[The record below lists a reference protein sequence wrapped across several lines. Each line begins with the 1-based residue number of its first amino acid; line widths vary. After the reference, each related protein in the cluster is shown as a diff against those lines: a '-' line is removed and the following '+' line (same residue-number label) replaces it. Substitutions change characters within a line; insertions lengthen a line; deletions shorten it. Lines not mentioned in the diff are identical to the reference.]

1 MNPAVFYRRAIL
13 SLFALFFSQS
23 LLMAQTTGTQS
34 VRGRVLDAVTR
45 FPVGDATIAVLDT
58 DPAECRSDK
67 DGYFKLDV
75 PLGRYSFV
83 ITHTGYESYTVP
95 EVLITAGKEEQLTIL
110 LTEKT
115 TLLDEVIVQTR
126 GKQALNNELIAV
138 SGTLFNPA
146 DTRRFAGSIGDPAR
160 MISGMAGV
168 ANASDGRNDIV
179 VRGNSPLGL
188 LWQLEGINIA
198 NPNHYGSLVS
208 TGGPVSI
215 LNANNLAKSDFI
227 AGAFPAQYGNAL
239 GGVFDLRLRNGNP
252 ERTEAVGE
260 ISFSGFEA
268 GIEGPFSRKSKAS
281 YLVNYRYST
290 VGILQAIGFNVGTG
304 AAIPQYQ
311 DLNFKV
317 YIPLSAKHTLSI
329 WGMGGPSKIDFLGNE
344 ADTVNNKNLYGA
356 EHTNLFSRFFT
367 GIAGL
372 NLESNFSR
380 RTFGKLS
387 IGVNRATEKN
397 LADSI
402 SEQTREAYRT
412 GETHF
417 KTTRYEIAYT
427 LAHKFSPRTNL
438 LSGLNATAFKYQ
450 LFDKR
455 IYGDDESET
464 IQIDENTNTALLQTY
479 SQLKHRFT
487 ERLTLIAG
495 LHYQRLM
502 LNGSGAVEPRASL
515 QYELP
520 GRQTISVAYGDHS
533 QMQPPVVYF
542 KRSYSNEQ
550 PVYTNRQ
557 LGFTR
562 SRQFVLSYANRF
574 APSVQLKTE
583 AYYQRLSHVPVT
595 RYPSGFSMLNEGSG
609 FGLILKDSLVNNGTG
624 ANYGLDLTLE
634 KSFSHHYY
642 FLITGSLFQS
652 KYKGSDGIERNTTF
666 NNNYVANMLA
676 GKDFRLEGDQHIFS
690 VSLRMTVMGG
700 RYASPV
706 DVAASASGR
715 GTIYDEERNPYSIK
729 QAPYFRTDL
738 KLGGRRNFKRS
749 TLEGG
754 VDLRNVTNRQHL
766 FVQLYDRKTQRVVN
780 QYQPGILVVPYFR
793 FTF

>member
-1 MNPAVFYRRAIL
+1 MNSAAFRRTIL
-13 SLFALFFSQS
+13 PLFF
-23 LLMAQTTGTQS
+23 LFFGHFLVMAQTVQTRS
-34 VRGRVLDAVTR
+34 VRGRIVDDVTQ
-45 FPVGDATIAVLDT
+45 FPITDATIAVLGH
-58 DPAECRSDK
+58 AVLQARSDK
-67 DGYFKLDV
+67 DGHFKLDV
-75 PLGRYSFV
+75 PLGRHSFV
-83 ITHTGYESYTVP
+83 VTHTGYEARTVTD
-95 EVLITAGKEEQLTIL
+95 VLITAGKEEQLAIV

-115 TLLDEVIVQTR
+115 DVLDEVVVQTR
-126 GKQALNNELIAV
+126 GRRALNNELIAV
-138 SGTLFNPA
+138 SGTVFDPA
-146 DTRRFAGSIGDPAR
+146 DTRRFAGAIGDPAR

-188 LWQLEGINIA
+188 LWQVEGINIA

-215 LNANNLAKSDFI
+215 LNANSLAKSDFI

-239 GGVFDLRLRNGNP
+239 GGVFDLRMRNGNP

-290 VGILQAIGFNVGTG
+290 VGVLQAIGFNVGTG
-304 AAIPQYQ
+304 AAVPQYQ
-311 DLNFKV
+311 DLNFKIH
-317 YIPLSAKHTLSI
+317 IPLSARHTLSI

-356 EHTNLFSRFFT
+356 ENTNLFSRFFT

-372 NLESNFSR
+372 NLETHFNR
-380 RTFGKLS
+380 KTYGKLS
-387 IGVNRATEKN
+387 IGINRATERG

-402 SEQTREAYRT
+402 SEETRDAFRT
-412 GETHF
+412 GESRF
-417 KTTRYEIAYT
+417 KTNRYEIAYA
-427 LAHKFSPRTNL
+427 LAHKFSPKSNM
-438 LSGLNATAFKYQ
+438 LSGVTATAFQYQ

-455 IYGDDESET
+455 IYGNYESET
-464 IQIDENTNTALLQTY
+464 IQIDEHTNTVLLQAF

-487 ERLTLIAG
+487 ERLTFIAG
-495 LHYQRLM
+495 LHYQQLT
-502 LNGSGAVEPRASL
+502 LNNSGAVEPRASL
-515 QYELP
+515 QYDLP
-520 GRQTISVAYGDHS
+520 GRQTISVAYGDHA
-533 QMQPPVVYF
+533 QMQSPVVYF
-542 KRSYSNEQ
+542 KRSYINEQ

-574 APSVQLKTE
+574 SSSLQLKAE
-583 AYYQRLSHVPVT
+583 AYYQKLSHAPVT
-595 RYPSGFSMLNEGSG
+595 RYPSGFSMLNEGGG
-609 FGLILKDSLVNNGTG
+609 FGLILKDSLINKGTG
-624 ANYGLDLTLE
+624 ANYGLDLTIE
-634 KSFSHHYY
+634 KSFNHHYY
-642 FLITGSLFQS
+642 FLVTGSLFQS
-652 KYKGSDGIERNTTF
+652 RYRGSDGIERNTTF
-666 NNNYVANMLA
+666 NNNYVANVLT

-690 VSLRMTVMGG
+690 VNLRMTVMGG

-706 DVAASASGR
+706 DAAASASGR
-715 GTIYDEERNPYSIK
+715 GTTYDEDINPYSIK
-729 QAPYFRTDL
+729 QAPYFRADL
-738 KLGGRRNFKRS
+738 KFGGRRNFKRS

-754 VDLRNVTNRQHL
+754 VDLRNITNRQNL
-766 FVQLYDRKTQRVVN
+766 FVQLYDRKTQKVVN